1 MGDEQERKNGELYED
16 LRQLIVITSDKKHRL
31 QSLLKM
37 TQMQTAAIEEIDL
50 DLLSKYLEEK
60 QRHIDAI
67 DVLDVQFTDIYEPN
81 IKSGLTD
88 GELDNK
94 DPRVRELYTEL
105 QALISDVQ
113 NIIKSI
119 HSQEMINNTKAK
131 EVMEDLRKKIGHVQT
146 GQRGHSAYTQSQNIS
161 EGIFID
167 QKK

>member
-1 MGDEQERKNGELYED
+1 MGDEYERNNGELCED

-37 TQMQTAAIEEIDL
+37 TQMQTSAIEEIDL
-50 DLLSKYLEEK
+50 DLLSRYLEEK

-67 DVLDVQFTDIYEPN
+67 NVLDEQFTDIYEPD
-81 IKSGLTD
+81 IKAGLAD
-88 GELDNK
+88 GGLK
-94 DPRVRELYTEL
+94 HQDPKVRELYTEL
-105 QALISDVQ
+105 KALISDVQ

-119 HSQEMINNTKAK
+119 HNQEVINNAKAK
-131 EVMEDLRKKIGHVQT
+131 EIMEGLRKKIGHVQM
-146 GQRGHSAYTQSQNIS
+146 GQRGHSAYTQTHNIS

>member
-1 MGDEQERKNGELYED
+1 MSKKEKRELYED

-81 IKSGLTD
+81 IKAGLTD

-167 QKK
+167 QKIDL